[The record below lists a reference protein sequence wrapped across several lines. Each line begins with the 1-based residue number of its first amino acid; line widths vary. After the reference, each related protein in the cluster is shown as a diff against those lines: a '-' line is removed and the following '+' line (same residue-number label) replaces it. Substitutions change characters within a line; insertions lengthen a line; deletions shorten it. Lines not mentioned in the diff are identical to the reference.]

1 MQKIGRYEIR
11 GELGRGGMA
20 TVYRAYDPLFEREV
34 AIKLLP
40 AALTDDPQFRK
51 RFEREARIVA
61 QLEHPAIV
69 PVYDVGEEEGQPFF
83 VMRYMSGGSL
93 ADRLKKGPL
102 SLQETLRL
110 LEHLAPALD
119 EAHRKGIVHRD
130 LKPANILFDASG
142 LPYLSDFG
150 IAKIISGTQQT
161 TLTGDLIVG
170 KPAYISPEQAKGEAV
185 DRRSDIYALG
195 AILYHM
201 LSGQPPYQ
209 ADTPMSLALKHITE
223 PPPDILQVNPSLPPA
238 LAALIRKAMA
248 KDPNERFKTAS
259 ELVAALRDVV
269 EGKSPAF
276 LMETTPTLSMSPIV
290 TAQRPTATLPKTPSL
305 WPLILSTAT
314 IVIVGGMALLGIR
327 MLRRF
332 SSPLAVTP
340 SPPGL
345 TATFPSLPSPQP
357 TVTMPNLPP
366 PPSPQPTVT
375 MPIPPSEEAEEEE
388 TPSSPPTATPYQPPV
403 IGGADAVA
411 LVASNE
417 IWLVSTDGQKV
428 EQLTNDGAQK
438 RNLNWLPDRKHL
450 LYVSGRCIHFLN
462 VESREDRVL
471 TCIEGAELLETARPS
486 PDGKWLA
493 ISVDREL
500 YIVPFD
506 PEALA
511 RIRHRQGLRAL
522 IESKGCLFYN
532 KEAVKDMHWSRQGWK
547 LALQVLGVS
556 GSRRVDAIVLYDFR
570 NCNAGMPFK
579 LDEFPAQRFTISGYG
594 DHPVIPSFDWDG
606 ETLFVLNGFRRNDGF
621 GDLYEYNA
629 ESHKGRQINPLGV
642 CCYRDARWSPDGR
655 YLIFAF
661 QDIRKGSEGQIE
673 VYYIQYGTIGTGM
686 QYTPLVLPPFFARPD
701 EKPQFALRPAEQP

>member
-1 MQKIGRYEIR
+1 MQKFGRYEIR
-11 GELGRGGMA
+11 GELGKGGMA

-34 AIKLLP
+34 AIKVLP
-40 AALTDDPQFRK
+40 ASFTDDPQFRK

-61 QLEHPAIV
+61 RLEHPAVV
-69 PVYDVGEEEGQPFF
+69 PVYDVGEEDGQPFF

-110 LEHLAPALD
+110 LEHLGPALD

-150 IAKIISGTQQT
+150 IAKIVSGSQQT

-170 KPAYISPEQAKGEAV
+170 TPAYISPEQAKGEAV
-185 DRRSDIYALG
+185 DGRSDIYSLG

-238 LAALIRKAMA
+238 VAALIRKAMA
-248 KDPNERFKTAS
+248 KDPNERFSTAG
-259 ELVAALRDVV
+259 ELVAALREVV
-269 EGKSPAF
+269 EGRTPAF
-276 LMETTPTLSMSPIV
+276 LMETAPTLSMPATV
-290 TAQRPTATLPKTPSL
+290 AAQRPSATAPKAFPFWTILLAGALLLIVGIGVWLGTGMLRRASPRGAATPSSPAPAATLPSAPAPQATTP
-305 WPLILSTAT
+305 A
-314 IVIVGGMALLGIR
+314 
-327 MLRRF
+327 
-332 SSPLAVTP
+332 
-340 SPPGL
+340 
-345 TATFPSLPSPQP
+345 
-357 TVTMPNLPP
+357 PNLPP
-366 PPSPQPTVT
+366 EAPSPTAAPPPVFTETVS
-375 MPIPPSEEAEEEE
+375 PS
-388 TPSSPPTATPYQPPV
+388 PTATPYQPPI

-417 IWLVSTDGQKV
+417 IWLASLDGEKV

-438 RNLNWLPDRKHL
+438 RNLSWLPDRKHL
-450 LYVSGRCIHFLN
+450 LYVTGRCINLLD
-462 VESREDRVL
+462 VESRENRTI
-471 TCIEGAELLETARPS
+471 TCIEGAGLLEAVRPS
-486 PDGKWLA
+486 PDGQWLA
-493 ISVDREL
+493 LSVDREL

-506 PEALA
+506 LQALE
-511 RIRHRQGLRAL
+511 RIRQRQGLRAL
-522 IESKGCLFYN
+522 IDTRGCLFYN
-532 KEAVKDMHWSRQGWK
+532 QIAVKDMHWPRQGWK

-570 NCNAGMPFK
+570 DCKAGMPFK
-579 LDEFPAQRFTISGYG
+579 LDEFPAERFAISGYG
-594 DHPVIPSFDWDG
+594 EHPLIPSFDWDG

-629 ESHKGRQINPLGV
+629 ELRKGRQINPLGV

-661 QDIRKGSEGQIE
+661 QDIRQGPEGKIE
-673 VYYIQYGTIGTGM
+673 VYYVQYGTIGSGM
-686 QYTPLVLPPFFARPD
+686 QYTPLPLPPFFNRPD
-701 EKPQFALRPAEQP
+701 EKPQFALRPVAQP

>member
-1 MQKIGRYEIR
+1 MQKIGRYQIQ

-20 TVYRAYDPLFEREV
+20 VVYRAYDPLFEREV
-34 AIKLLP
+34 AVKVLP
-40 AALTDDPQFRK
+40 TSFTEDPQFRK

-61 QLEHPAIV
+61 KLEHPAIV
-69 PVYDVGEEEGQPFF
+69 PVYDVGEEDGQPFF

-102 SLQETLRL
+102 SLQEALRL

-150 IAKIISGTQQT
+150 IAKIVSGSQQT

-170 KPAYISPEQAKGEAV
+170 TPAYISPEQAKGEAV
-185 DRRSDIYALG
+185 DGRSDIYALG

-238 LAALIRKAMA
+238 VAALIRKAMA
-248 KDPNERFKTAS
+248 KDPSERFSTAG
-259 ELVAALRDVV
+259 ELVAALRDLV
-269 EGKSPAF
+269 EGRTPAF
-276 LMETTPTLSMSPIV
+276 LMETAPTLNMPAMVATQRSSATAPRAFSFWPILLV
-290 TAQRPTATLPKTPSL
+290 GALLLIVGIGAWLGTGILRRASAPSAATPSL
-305 WPLILSTAT
+305 
-314 IVIVGGMALLGIR
+314 
-327 MLRRF
+327 
-332 SSPLAVTP
+332 
-340 SPPGL
+340 PP
-345 TATFPSLPSPQP
+345 P
-357 TVTMPNLPP
+357 TVTLPSAPAPQETMPVPNLPP
-366 PPSPQPTVT
+366 EAPSPTVAPTPVFT
-375 MPIPPSEEAEEEE
+375 ETASPS
-388 TPSSPPTATPYQPPV
+388 PTATPYQLPI

-417 IWLVSTDGQKV
+417 IWLVSLDGKKV
-428 EQLTNDGAQK
+428 DQLTNDGAQK
-438 RNLNWLPDRKHL
+438 RNLSWLPDRKHL
-450 LYVSGRCIHFLN
+450 LYVTGRCINLLD
-462 VESREDRVL
+462 VESRENRTL
-471 TCIEGAELLETARPS
+471 TCIEGAELLETVRPS
-486 PDGKWLA
+486 PDGQWLA
-493 ISVDREL
+493 MSVDREL

-506 PEALA
+506 LQALE

-522 IESKGCLFYN
+522 IDARGCLFYN
-532 KEAVKDMHWSRQGWK
+532 QMAVKDMHWPRQGWK

-570 NCNAGMPFK
+570 SCKAGLPFK
-579 LDEFPAQRFTISGYG
+579 LDEFPAERFAISGYG

-629 ESHKGRQINPLGV
+629 ELRKGRQINPLGT

-661 QDIRKGSEGQIE
+661 QDIRQGPQGKIE
-673 VYYIQYGTIGTGM
+673 VYYVQYGTIGSGM
-686 QYTPLVLPPFFARPD
+686 QYTPLALPPFFARPD

>member
-1 MQKIGRYEIR
+1 MQKFGRYEIR

-34 AIKLLP
+34 AIKVLP
-40 AALTDDPQFRK
+40 ASFTDDPQFRK

-61 QLEHPAIV
+61 RLEHPAVV
-69 PVYDVGEEEGQPFF
+69 PVYDVGEEDGQPFF

-110 LEHLAPALD
+110 LEHLGPALD

-150 IAKIISGTQQT
+150 IAKIVSGSQQT

-170 KPAYISPEQAKGEAV
+170 TPAYISPEQAKGEAV
-185 DRRSDIYALG
+185 DGRSDIYSLG

-238 LAALIRKAMA
+238 VAALIRKAMA
-248 KDPNERFKTAS
+248 KDPNERFSTAG
-259 ELVAALRDVV
+259 ELVAALREVV
-269 EGKSPAF
+269 EGRTPAF
-276 LMETTPTLSMSPIV
+276 LMETAPTLSIPATMAV
-290 TAQRPTATLPKTPSL
+290 QRPSATAPKAFPFWTILLAGALLLIVGIGVWLGTGMLRRASPPGAATPSSPPPAATLPSAPAPQATTP
-305 WPLILSTAT
+305 A
-314 IVIVGGMALLGIR
+314 
-327 MLRRF
+327 
-332 SSPLAVTP
+332 
-340 SPPGL
+340 
-345 TATFPSLPSPQP
+345 
-357 TVTMPNLPP
+357 PNLPP
-366 PPSPQPTVT
+366 EAPSPTAAPPPVFTATVS
-375 MPIPPSEEAEEEE
+375 PS
-388 TPSSPPTATPYQPPV
+388 PTATPYQPPI

-417 IWLVSTDGQKV
+417 IWLASLDGKKV
-428 EQLTNDGAQK
+428 DQLTNDGAQK
-438 RNLNWLPDRKHL
+438 RNLSWLPDHKHL
-450 LYVSGRCIHFLN
+450 LYVTGRCINLLD
-462 VESREDRVL
+462 VESRENRTI
-471 TCIEGAELLETARPS
+471 TCIEGAGLLEAVRPS
-486 PDGKWLA
+486 PDGQWLA
-493 ISVDREL
+493 LSVDREL

-506 PEALA
+506 LQALE
-511 RIRHRQGLRAL
+511 RIRQRQGLRAL
-522 IESKGCLFYN
+522 IDTRGCLFYN
-532 KEAVKDMHWSRQGWK
+532 QIAVKDMHWPRQGWK

-570 NCNAGMPFK
+570 DCKAGMPFK
-579 LDEFPAQRFTISGYG
+579 LDEFPAERFAISGYG
-594 DHPVIPSFDWDG
+594 EHPLIPSFDWDG

-629 ESHKGRQINPLGV
+629 ELRKGRQINPLGV

-661 QDIRKGSEGQIE
+661 QDIRQGSEGRIE
-673 VYYIQYGTIGTGM
+673 VYYVQYGTIGSGM
-686 QYTPLVLPPFFARPD
+686 QYTPLALPPFFSRPD
-701 EKPQFALRPAEQP
+701 EKPQFALRPVAQP

>member
-1 MQKIGRYEIR
+1 MQKFGRYEIR

-34 AIKLLP
+34 AIKVLP
-40 AALTDDPQFRK
+40 ASFTDDPQFRK

-61 QLEHPAIV
+61 RLEHPAVV
-69 PVYDVGEEEGQPFF
+69 PVYDVGEEDGQPFF

-110 LEHLAPALD
+110 LEHLGPALD

-150 IAKIISGTQQT
+150 IAKIVSGSQQT

-170 KPAYISPEQAKGEAV
+170 TPAYISPEQAKGEAV
-185 DRRSDIYALG
+185 DGRSDIYSLG

-238 LAALIRKAMA
+238 VAALIRKAMA
-248 KDPNERFKTAS
+248 KDPNERFSTAG
-259 ELVAALRDVV
+259 ELVAALRQVV
-269 EGKSPAF
+269 EGKTPAF
-276 LMETTPTLSMSPIV
+276 LMETAPTLNMPATV
-290 TAQRPTATLPKTPSL
+290 AAQRPSATAPKAFPFWTLLLAGALLLIVGIGVWLGTGMLRRASPRGAATPSSPAPAATLPSAPAPQATTP
-305 WPLILSTAT
+305 A
-314 IVIVGGMALLGIR
+314 
-327 MLRRF
+327 
-332 SSPLAVTP
+332 
-340 SPPGL
+340 
-345 TATFPSLPSPQP
+345 
-357 TVTMPNLPP
+357 PNLPP
-366 PPSPQPTVT
+366 EAPSPTVAPTPAFTETVS
-375 MPIPPSEEAEEEE
+375 PS
-388 TPSSPPTATPYQPPV
+388 PTATPYQPPI

-417 IWLVSTDGQKV
+417 IWLASLDGEKV

-438 RNLNWLPDRKHL
+438 RNLSWLPDHKHL
-450 LYVSGRCIHFLN
+450 LYVTGRCINLLD
-462 VESREDRVL
+462 VESRENRTI
-471 TCIEGAELLETARPS
+471 TCIEGAGLLEAVRPS
-486 PDGKWLA
+486 PDGRWLA
-493 ISVDREL
+493 LSVDREL

-506 PEALA
+506 LQALE
-511 RIRHRQGLRAL
+511 RIRQRQGLRAL
-522 IESKGCLFYN
+522 IDTRGCLFYN
-532 KEAVKDMHWSRQGWK
+532 QIAVKDMHWPRQGWK

-570 NCNAGMPFK
+570 DCKAGMPFK
-579 LDEFPAQRFTISGYG
+579 LDEFPAERFAISGYG
-594 DHPVIPSFDWDG
+594 EHPLIPSFDWDG

-629 ESHKGRQINPLGV
+629 ELRKGRQINPLGV

-661 QDIRKGSEGQIE
+661 QDIRQGPEGRIE
-673 VYYIQYGTIGTGM
+673 VYYVQYGTIGSGM
-686 QYTPLVLPPFFARPD
+686 QYTPLALPPFFSRPD
-701 EKPQFALRPAEQP
+701 EKPQFALRPVAQP